1 MNKSLLAEIRTRVER
16 LDNAEL
22 NQLVYMVNDR
32 RDKLTAQARGNLWR
46 DKPVQFDN
54 EGYRFFGR
62 VTKVSRKNSKVK
74 AIREDKI
81 NQNAVNLSVTEWTVP
96 NGMLSHAPTFNVD
109 QMRHTSVPIG

>member
-62 VTKVSRKNSKVK
+62 VTKVNRKNTKVD
-74 AIREDKI
+74 AIREDHVG
-81 NQNAVNLSVTEWTVP
+81 NAGISYRQWTVP

-109 QMRHTSVPIG
+109 QMAHTSVPIG